1 MEKEQ
6 PERHGERLEGSYL
19 RAKGKESSKNEVVK
33 SRGLTDIQKTNLWS
47 AVAGGKLLYSTG
59 SPAWCSLM
67 TSRGG
72 TGVGWEG
79 GSRERGEMCVFM

>member
-33 SRGLTDIQKTNLWS
+33 SRGLTDTENKSVVSSSWWE
-47 AVAGGKLLYSTG
+47 VAI
-59 SPAWCSLM
+59 
-67 TSRGG
+67 
-72 TGVGWEG
+72 
-79 GSRERGEMCVFM
+79 